1 MKKEI
6 RNLAIFGTVV
16 ALLAT
21 GGYAL
26 KKNLTKDVE
35 KELIDPE
42 EVTREIEEIKIDQV
56 IVYNDGSMTFLMN
69 FPEEYGID
77 NSDYELERVDEIDYI
92 EYYNEDGTKTIVDY
106 PTPAPTE
113 MTKTKTR

>member
-21 GGYAL
+21 GGYVL

-35 KELIDPE
+35 KDLRAQE
-42 EVTREIEEIKIDQV
+42 EQTREFEEIKIDQV
-56 IVYNDGSMTFLMN
+56 VVYNDGSMTFLMN

-77 NSDYELERVDEIDYI
+77 NNHELERVDEIDYI

-113 MTKTKTR
+113 EVKTKTR

>member
-1 MKKEI
+1 MS
-6 RNLAIFGTVV
+6 
-16 ALLAT
+16 
-21 GGYAL
+21 
-26 KKNLTKDVE
+26 D
-35 KELIDPE
+35 
-42 EVTREIEEIKIDQV
+42 REIEEIKIDQV

-113 MTKTKTR
+113 RGTDRMLPNFPADLRA